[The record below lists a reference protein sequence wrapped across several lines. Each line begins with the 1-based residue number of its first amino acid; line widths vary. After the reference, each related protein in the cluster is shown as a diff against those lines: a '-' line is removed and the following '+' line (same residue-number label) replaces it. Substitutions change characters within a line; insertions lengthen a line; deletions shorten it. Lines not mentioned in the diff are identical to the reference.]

1 MTRSFIKERAAPL
14 FIIAV
19 LAIVAYLPTL
29 TQPFIS
35 DDYPGIKR
43 SLSYSISGWEALAKD
58 SVERPRATTFIFSYA
73 IYHLFGMRPAAFYSA
88 NILLH
93 VLNCWLLF
101 AAGRWRAIGYGVS
114 FWAAA
119 FFAVYEGHSEAIMW
133 SSACNELLLFFFGFI
148 SFIFWLIFL
157 EREKARLR
165 WLALSFFFFLPSLL
179 SKESAVIF
187 VVLFALP
194 LFFPLDQ
201 RRGGPECPPRREP
214 VNSIRGKHAGL
225 PLPHARLRQAPYLL
239 PHALIC
245 VPYVV
250 SIFMARAQ
258 SLRFHNQ
265 SFVLSAPFWV
275 TWTNSYGRMLW
286 FWGLSAAVSMFLWSR
301 SGRNERRR
309 ETKKVEDRGS
319 RIEDRLR
326 IEDSTLD
333 PRPSTLDL
341 RSSIFVSFLWMGIGF
356 IPYMFVD
363 YMHRI
368 PSRHTY
374 LASAGLGWLIGAA
387 IVVMKERYAKNYKW
401 APPVILLLILSHN
414 VGYLWT
420 KKRQQFLERAQPTER
435 LIALA
440 RSVNGPIFVKC
451 FPHNLA
457 PTHAEAALE
466 LILNKPADTLIWSE
480 EEARKR
486 PPAATFCYE

>member
-1 MTRSFIKERAAPL
+1 MTRSFIKERAAAL

-58 SVERPRATTFIFSYA
+58 PVERPRATTFIFSYA
-73 IYHLFGMRPAAFYSA
+73 IYHLFGMRPEAFYAA

-101 AAGRWRAIGYGVS
+101 AAGRWRALGYRVS

-133 SSACNELLLFFFGFI
+133 SSACNELLLFFFGFL
-148 SFIFWLIFL
+148 SLIFWLIFL

-187 VVLFALP
+187 VALFALP
-194 LFFPLDQ
+194 LFFPK
-201 RRGGPECPPRREP
+201 P
-214 VNSIRGKHAGL
+214 
-225 PLPHARLRQAPYLL
+225 RLRQAPYLL

-245 VPYVV
+245 IPYVI

-265 SFVLSAPFWV
+265 SFVLSAPFWA

-286 FWGLSAAVSMFLWSR
+286 FWGLSATISMFLWSR
-301 SGRNERRR
+301 SGRDERRP

-319 RIEDRLR
+319 KIEDRLGS
-326 IEDSTLD
+326 DDPTLD
-333 PRPSTLDL
+333 PQSSTFDL
-341 RSSIFVSFLWMGIGF
+341 RSSIFVSFIWMGIGF

-363 YMHRI
+363 YMNRI

-374 LASAGLGWLIGAA
+374 LASAGLGWLTGAA
-387 IVVMKERYAKNYKW
+387 IVVMRERYAKIYKW
-401 APPVILLLILSHN
+401 APPVILSLILSHN

-451 FPHNLA
+451 FPSNLA

-486 PPAATFCYE
+486 TPAATFCYE

>member
-19 LAIVAYLPTL
+19 LVIVAYLPTL

-43 SLSYSISGWEALAKD
+43 SLSYGPISGWEALAKD
-58 SVERPRATTFIFSYA
+58 PVERPRATTFIFSYA

-101 AAGRWRAIGYGVS
+101 AAGRWRAVGYRVS

-133 SSACNELLLFFFGFI
+133 SSACNELLLFFFGFL

-187 VVLFALP
+187 VALFALP
-194 LFFPLDQ
+194 LFFPPNQ
-201 RRGGPECPPRREP
+201 RRGR
-214 VNSIRGKHAGL
+214 HAGL
-225 PLPHARLRQAPYLL
+225 PLRYMGLRQAPYLL

-245 VPYVV
+245 VPYVI

-286 FWGLSAAVSMFLWSR
+286 FWGLSAAISMFLWSR
-301 SGRNERRR
+301 SGRSEGRA
-309 ETKKVEDRGS
+309 ETKRVEDRGS

-326 IEDSTLD
+326 SDDSILD
-333 PRPSTLDL
+333 PQSSTFDL
-341 RSSIFVSFLWMGIGF
+341 RSSIFVSFIWMGIGF

-374 LASAGLGWLIGAA
+374 LASAGLGWLMGAA

-401 APPVILLLILSHN
+401 ASPVILLLILSHN

-440 RSVNGPIFVKC
+440 RSMNGPIFVKC
-451 FPHNLA
+451 FPPNLA

>member
-43 SLSYSISGWEALAKD
+43 SLSYGPISGWGALAKD

-101 AAGRWRAIGYGVS
+101 AAGRWRSVGYRAS

-133 SSACNELLLFFFGFI
+133 SSACNELLLFFFGFL

-165 WLALSFFFFLPSLL
+165 WLALSFFSFLPSLL

-187 VVLFALP
+187 VALLALP

-201 RRGGPECPPRREP
+201 RRGGPECSPRLEP
-214 VNSIRGKHAGL
+214 VNSIRGRHAGL
-225 PLPHARLRQAPYLL
+225 PLPYARLRQAPYLL

-245 VPYVV
+245 VPYVI
-250 SIFMARAQ
+250 SIFLARAQ

-286 FWGLSAAVSMFLWSR
+286 FWGLSAMNWMFLWSR
-301 SGRNERRR
+301 SGREDRGS
-309 ETKKVEDRGS
+309 KIEDRGS
-319 RIEDRLR
+319 RIASEARNA
-326 IEDSTLD
+326 IFD
-333 PRPSTLDL
+333 PGSSIFDL
-341 RSSIFVSFLWMGIGF
+341 RSSILVSF
-356 IPYMFVD
+356 V
-363 YMHRI
+363 
-368 PSRHTY
+368 
-374 LASAGLGWLIGAA
+374 
-387 IVVMKERYAKNYKW
+387 
-401 APPVILLLILSHN
+401 
-414 VGYLWT
+414 
-420 KKRQQFLERAQPTER
+420 
-435 LIALA
+435 
-440 RSVNGPIFVKC
+440 
-451 FPHNLA
+451 
-457 PTHAEAALE
+457 
-466 LILNKPADTLIWSE
+466 
-480 EEARKR
+480 
-486 PPAATFCYE
+486 

>member
-1 MTRSFIKERAAPL
+1 MTRSFIKEWAAPL

-29 TQPFIS
+29 TLPFIS

-43 SLSYSISGWEALAKD
+43 SLSYGPMSGWEALAKD

-101 AAGRWRAIGYGVS
+101 AAGRWRAVGYGVS

-133 SSACNELLLFFFGFI
+133 SSACNELLLFFFGFL
-148 SFIFWLIFL
+148 SFI
-157 EREKARLR
+157 
-165 WLALSFFFFLPSLL
+165 FFLPSLL

-194 LFFPLDQ
+194 LFFPPNQ
-201 RRGGPECPPRREP
+201 RRGR
-214 VNSIRGKHAGL
+214 HAGL
-225 PLPHARLRQAPYLL
+225 PLRYMGLRQAPYLL

-245 VPYVV
+245 VPYVI

-286 FWGLSAAVSMFLWSR
+286 FWGLSAAISMFLWSR
-301 SGRNERRR
+301 SGRSEGRP
-309 ETKKVEDRGS
+309 ETKIEDRGS
-319 RIEDRLR
+319 RIEDRDIR
-326 IEDSTLD
+326 ARRSSILD
-333 PRPSTLDL
+333 PRSSILDL
-341 RSSIFVSFLWMGIGF
+341 RSSIFALLSSIFVSFIWMGIGF

-374 LASAGLGWLIGAA
+374 LASAGLGWLMGAA
-387 IVVMKERYAKNYKW
+387 I
-401 APPVILLLILSHN
+401 
-414 VGYLWT
+414 
-420 KKRQQFLERAQPTER
+420 
-435 LIALA
+435 
-440 RSVNGPIFVKC
+440 
-451 FPHNLA
+451 
-457 PTHAEAALE
+457 
-466 LILNKPADTLIWSE
+466 
-480 EEARKR
+480 
-486 PPAATFCYE
+486 